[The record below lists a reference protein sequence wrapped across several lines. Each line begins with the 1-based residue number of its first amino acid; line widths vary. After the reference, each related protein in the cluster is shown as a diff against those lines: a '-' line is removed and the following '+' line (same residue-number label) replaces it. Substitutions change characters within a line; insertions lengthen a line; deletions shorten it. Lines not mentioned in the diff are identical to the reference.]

1 MSVSNLLVSVENSVA
16 KIVLNRPEFGNRIE
30 MSMVKEMTQLI
41 NEYSHD
47 ASIKV
52 IHLTGQGE
60 DFSQGRQVPKIDPAN
75 KPPTKPATQIRAEV
89 TDPIL
94 AIYTAMK
101 SCQIPLVSSVMGS
114 AFGLGCAISVL
125 CDITIASSKARFSLP
140 ELKSN
145 LPPTLAISAVMH
157 VVSRKALTHLV
168 YSTEEIS
175 AQEAFDYGLVSKI
188 YSVENFSSQVDGYI
202 ANMVTRDR
210 AALSAVKE
218 YLNLAPGKDYEIA
231 ARYASNLLAG
241 VLASQ

>member
-1 MSVSNLLVSVENSVA
+1 MSNLIVNVEKSVA

-41 NEYSHD
+41 NGFSVDENV
-47 ASIKV
+47 KV
-52 IHLTGQGE
+52 IYLTGQGE
-60 DFSQGRQVPKIDPAN
+60 DFSQGRQVTKVDPAN
-75 KPPTKPATQIRAEV
+75 KPPAKPATQIRTEV

-94 AIYTAMK
+94 AIYAAMK

-125 CDITIASSKARFSLP
+125 CDVTIASTKARFSLP
-140 ELKSN
+140 EMKSN

-157 VVSRKALTHLV
+157 AIPRKALAHLV
-168 YSTEEIS
+168 YSTDEIS
-175 AQEAFDYGLVSKI
+175 AQEAFDYGLVSKV
-188 YSVENFSSQVDGYI
+188 YSVENFTAQVDEYI
-202 ANMVTRDR
+202 AKMVTRDR

-218 YLNLAPGKDYEIA
+218 YLNLAPGKDFEIA
-231 ARYASNLLAG
+231 SRYASNLLAG

>member
-1 MSVSNLLVSVENSVA
+1 VSNLIVSVDKSVA

-41 NEYSHD
+41 NGF
-47 ASIKV
+47 SIDENVRV
-52 IHLTGQGE
+52 IHLTGQGD
-60 DFSQGRQVPKIDPAN
+60 DFSQGRQVPKVDPAN

-94 AIYTAMK
+94 AIYAAMK

-125 CDITIASSKARFSLP
+125 CDVTIASTKARFSLP
-140 ELKSN
+140 EMKSN

-157 VVSRKALTHLV
+157 AIPRKALAHLV
-168 YSTEEIS
+168 YSTDEIS
-175 AQEAFDYGLVSKI
+175 SQEAFEYGLVSKI
-188 YSVENFSSQVDGYI
+188 YSVENFAAQVDEYI
-202 ANMVTRDR
+202 AKMVIRDR
-210 AALSAVKE
+210 ASLSAVKE
-218 YLNLAPGKDYEIA
+218 YLNLAPGKDFEIA